1 MCSIAVSIGMNK
13 YTINN
18 VFERNFPF
26 PIWKIE
32 VDCLHNQ
39 LAVECRDPDS
49 TLPIFYVLNFKGNL
63 LLEQFHSESREW
75 TLEDIQ
81 GDYLILKRFGEYSPI
96 QAGIQVIH
104 IPTKS
109 TVFTY
114 VEYIIK
120 EVFNKVIQAYHRSIP
135 SGLFFYIDIVTG
147 EVSNTPSFDTSFPVR
162 DIRYPIPFQGTVPS
176 FLNQISF
183 IDQIWLQPYK
193 DLFLWSYHTQTAN
206 HYHLSLSLSSRNELY
221 DTKVIIDDMDKLI
234 PQPYFTVKDHIFF
247 LSSNKMK
254 ISSYLV

>member
-1 MCSIAVSIGMNK
+1 
-13 YTINN
+13 
-18 VFERNFPF
+18 
-26 PIWKIE
+26 
-32 VDCLHNQ
+32 
-39 LAVECRDPDS
+39 
-49 TLPIFYVLNFKGNL
+49 
-63 LLEQFHSESREW
+63 
-75 TLEDIQ
+75 IQ

-114 VEYIIK
+114 MEYVIK

-147 EVSNTPSFDTSFPVR
+147 EVSNTPYFDTSFPAR

-193 DLFLWSYHTQTAN
+193 DLFLWSYHTQTRSEERRVGTECTSTDLRDAC
-206 HYHLSLSLSSRNELY
+206 LQL
-221 DTKVIIDDMDKLI
+221 
-234 PQPYFTVKDHIFF
+234 
-247 LSSNKMK
+247 
-254 ISSYLV
+254 